1 MARKTQDHETRRDG
15 SLKHAPHG
23 EGGFKPLAIP
33 AVAAAVTVGAKARPR
48 ETARRDLPA
57 VLRQDGFVD

>member
-1 MARKTQDHETRRDG
+1 MAQKTQSSEARRA
-15 SLKHAPHG
+15 SLKHASHG

-33 AVAAAVTVGAKARPR
+33 AVAAAVTAAAKARTR

-57 VLRQDGFVD
+57 VLRQEGFVD